1 MWQSSKA
8 DVLAHEK
15 AQATAM
21 TVAVLTNYRVSWY
34 RYAVVTYICDYWA
47 KDETGTRTHTETNTQ
62 FMFPSITICPT
73 EYNSANVKL
82 ISLHSNFTFEDF
94 QSLPSIKDN
103 AVISV
108 MALKSYYPE

>member
-34 RYAVVTYICDYWA
+34 RYAVVTYI
-47 KDETGTRTHTETNTQ
+47 RRQ
-62 FMFPSITICPT
+62 FS
-73 EYNSANVKL
+73 
-82 ISLHSNFTFEDF
+82 FTD
-94 QSLPSIKDN
+94 S
-103 AVISV
+103 
-108 MALKSYYPE
+108 KS